1 MIVISYRNVYEPIGQ
16 EVVSTTCPLCRTET
30 GVRLE
35 LYRLVV
41 ETSGIVRYTKK
52 ITSSARCEH
61 CLKDIPV
68 TKWTKPMQD
77 TFEHIKRNTRI
88 ENKVVVKKRF
98 WWTIGIGFG
107 AIAVLLSV
115 ALIGGSISSR
125 RAAQQRAQFE
135 AVVSNPQVNDK
146 LVVMTIEDGT
156 ILNTL
161 YKITAVDDATITA
174 VASEQTNTNPVA
186 KFSDFDSSDSVF
198 TGESVTIVKSGFL
211 EYQNWTP
218 VGQEENYSVA
228 SVVHVAEREQ

>member
-16 EVVSTTCPLCRTET
+16 EIVSTACPLCQSET

-77 TFEHIKRNTRI
+77 SFEHVKRNSRL
-88 ENKVVVKKRF
+88 ESKVVVRKRF

-125 RAAQQRAQFE
+125 RASQERAQFE
-135 AVVSNPQVNDK
+135 AITTNPQVNDK
-146 LVVMTIEDGT
+146 LIVMTIQDGT

-161 YKITAVDDATITA
+161 YKITALDDTTITA
-174 VASEQTNTNPVA
+174 VASKQTNTNPVA
-186 KFSDFDSSDSVF
+186 KFSDFDSSDLVF
-198 TGESVTIVKSGFL
+198 TGESVKIVKSGFL
-211 EYQNWTP
+211 KYQNWNQ

-228 SVVHVAEREQ
+228 SVVRVARREQ